1 MKYALRLA
9 VILALLWLLLSG
21 YYHPLMLFFGA
32 CSVAFVVYLTS
43 RMDEVDKDRFT
54 LFVTGDFAIFLLKL
68 FKRVILSNIDVTMR
82 IMGVKPVQS
91 RFVELELPFDDELS
105 KVLYANAITLTPG
118 TSSVSMDNGK
128 LLVHTLSEDG
138 AKDLVDGD
146 MLGIMPRTS
155 EYRKAMKR
163 LASEQQSK

>member
-9 VILALLWLLLSG
+9 IILALLWLLLSG

-32 CSVAFVVYLTS
+32 CSVAFVVWLTM

-54 LFVTGDFAIFLLKL
+54 LFVTGDFLKFLVRL
-68 FKRVILSNIDVTMR
+68 FKRVVMSNIDVCLR
-82 IMGVKPVQS
+82 ILGVKPVKTQ
-91 RFVELELPFDDELS
+91 FIEIEMPFDDDLS

-118 TSSVSMDNGK
+118 TSSISMENGK
-128 LLVHTLSEDG
+128 LLVHTLSEEG

-163 LASEQQSK
+163 MQQEEQA